1 MIRAIIAAAL
11 LLALMPLSASDV
23 AAQSWLD
30 KAKETIE
37 GLSGGSGGGEGGA
50 LSDSEVAGG
59 LKEALRFATERTVNT
74 VGVEDGFNADPK
86 IHIPLPKSLKTVQ
99 SALRQVGMSG
109 MADDLELRLNR
120 AAEAAAPEAKAVFF
134 DAIEQMTWDD
144 ARQILDGP
152 DDAATQYF
160 RRTMSDPLKGRMRP
174 IVDSQ
179 LAEVGAVRTY
189 DDMMG
194 QYDQIPFVPD
204 AKANL
209 TDYTLDKALDGIFHY
224 LGKEEARIRANPAAR
239 TTDLLKKVFGS

>member
-1 MIRAIIAAAL
+1 MRRAIIAAAL
-11 LLALMPLSASDV
+11 LLALVPPSASDA

-30 KAKETIE
+30 KARETVE
-37 GLSGGSGGGEGGA
+37 GLSGGGGGDAGT
-50 LSDSEVAGG
+50 LSDSDIAGG

-74 VGVEDGFNADPK
+74 VGVEDGFNADPQ

-99 SALRQVGMSG
+99 SALRQVGMSS

-134 DAIEQMTWDD
+134 DAIKQMTWDD

-152 DDAATQYF
+152 KDAATQYF
-160 RRTMSDPLKGRMRP
+160 RRTMSEPLKGRMRP

-179 LAEVGAVRTY
+179 LAQVGAVQTY

-224 LGKEEARIRANPAAR
+224 LGKEEARIRGNPAAR